1 MGTMASIVTK
11 DKKGLYTFGLVTAE
25 RGVSLFHER
34 LEDEIKRGGLDGIL
48 DGIEAVAGT
57 ENGCGRRRRRREEE
71 KLTRG
76 RRGVFKGRRQSGDR
90 CPIRGSRWM
99 LTNL

>member
-57 ENGCGRRRRRREEE
+57 ENGCWREEE
-71 KLTRG
+71 EGKKR
-76 RRGVFKGRRQSGDR
+76 
-90 CPIRGSRWM
+90 
-99 LTNL
+99 N